1 MVLLRG
7 VQKQVIVV
15 QDTGS
20 EFFDQAIF
28 IVSAKGQ
35 NKKHC
40 DMVAA
45 ARGIV
50 DARLRSGRVSR
61 KAPGRNRIILA
72 AALGSAGTLLLSL
85 LLSYFLL

>member
-1 MVLLRG
+1 MLLRG
-7 VQKQVIVV
+7 IQKQVIVV

-35 NKKHC
+35 EKRHC

-61 KAPGRNRIILA
+61 PETGRKRLLLA
-72 AALGSAGTLLLSL
+72 AALGSAVTLLLGL

>member
-1 MVLLRG
+1 MLLRG
-7 VQKQVIVV
+7 IQKQVIVV

-20 EFFDQAIF
+20 EFFDPAIF

-35 NKKHC
+35 GRRRG

-50 DARLRSGRVSR
+50 DARLRSGRVKR
-61 KAPGRNRIILA
+61 PETGRRRLILA
-72 AALGSAGTLLLSL
+72 AALGSAVTLLLGL